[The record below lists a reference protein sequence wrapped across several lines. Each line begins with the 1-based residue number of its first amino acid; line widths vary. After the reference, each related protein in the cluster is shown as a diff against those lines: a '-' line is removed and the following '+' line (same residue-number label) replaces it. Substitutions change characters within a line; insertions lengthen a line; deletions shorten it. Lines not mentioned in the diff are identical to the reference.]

1 MSIQKWSDRMIFVEL
16 SAEPEAS
23 DELENLF
30 RCVRDRRDCAVV
42 VDLSKVT
49 VLTST
54 SLAMLLRLKKLLDG
68 WEQPLLLCSVG
79 YTTQGIISAIGLDG
93 LFEVVPNQFDA
104 FARVQ
109 ATPDVAMTG
118 APEAI

>member
-1 MSIQKWSDRMIFVEL
+1 MSIQKWSERMIFVEL

-30 RCVRDRRDCAVV
+30 RCVRDRRNCAVA

-49 VLTST
+49 ILTST
-54 SLAMLLRLKKLLDG
+54 SLAVLLRLKKLLDG
-68 WEQPLLLCSVG
+68 RGQPLLLCSVG
-79 YTTQGIISAIGLDG
+79 HATQGVISVMGLDAF
-93 LFEVVPNQFDA
+93 FEIATDRFDA

-109 ATPDVAMTG
+109 AISDVSTTG
-118 APEAI
+118 TPEAV